1 VRREAEIIR
10 QVREADDGPSVTAQS
25 SPSLLPSAPDLDG
38 PLGGVPE
45 LPEEESEGNMSLDG
59 STTKGLFGAFGS
71 LHTTGRSSVS
81 SDFWNSRA
89 TQTPPPPTFP
99 RAESSAVSEDM
110 SMDSPT
116 ISSSH
121 GFAAPDQSN
130 GMGQASRA
138 STPGPMYP
146 PTAADGLKKSNKR
159 RRDDE
164 FDETSIKRRA
174 VSPGVSVQNSPIIS
188 QSPAQRD
195 SGPWGNATKTGR
207 DTSISGHSNGE
218 RNGDRS
224 NSGGS
229 MSMTP
234 TLGPKRVGL
243 MGMENANDGLMK
255 MSIE

>member
-1 VRREAEIIR
+1 
-10 QVREADDGPSVTAQS
+10 
-25 SPSLLPSAPDLDG
+25 
-38 PLGGVPE
+38 
-45 LPEEESEGNMSLDG
+45 MSLDG
-59 STTKGLFGAFGS
+59 STVKGLFGAFGS
-71 LHTTGRSSVS
+71 LHTTSRGSIS

-89 TQTPPPPTFP
+89 TQTPPPPSFP

-121 GFAAPDQSN
+121 GPNGHDQSN
-130 GMGQASRA
+130 GMGWASRA
-138 STPGPMYP
+138 STPGPMFP
-146 PTAADGLKKSNKR
+146 PTAAEGLKKSNKR
-159 RRDDE
+159 RRDDD
-164 FDETSIKRRA
+164 FDDTSIKRRA
-174 VSPGVSVQNSPIIS
+174 VSPGLSVHNSPIIS

-195 SGPWGNATKTGR
+195 GSLWGSTTKAGR
-207 DTSISGHSNGE
+207 ETSISGQSNGE
-218 RNGDRS
+218 RS

>member
-1 VRREAEIIR
+1 
-10 QVREADDGPSVTAQS
+10 
-25 SPSLLPSAPDLDG
+25 
-38 PLGGVPE
+38 
-45 LPEEESEGNMSLDG
+45 MSLDS
-59 STTKGLFGAFGS
+59 STTKGLFGAFGA
-71 LHTTGRSSVS
+71 LNTTSRNSVS
-81 SDFWNSRA
+81 GDFWTQRG

-110 SMDSPT
+110 SMDSP
-116 ISSSH
+116 IVSSSH
-121 GFAAPDQSN
+121 GNAANDQNNST
-130 GMGQASRA
+130 GWTSRA
-138 STPGPMYP
+138 STPAPMYP

-159 RRDDE
+159 RRDDD

-174 VSPGVSVQNSPIIS
+174 VSPGVSVHNSPVIS

-195 SGPWGNATKTGR
+195 GSLWGNTNKSGR
-207 DTSISGHSNGE
+207 EPSISGQSNGE
-218 RNGDRS
+218 RS

-243 MGMENANDGLMK
+243 MGMENANDGFMK

>member
-1 VRREAEIIR
+1 MDSEVRREAEIIR
-10 QVREADDGPSVTAQS
+10 QVREADDGPSLTAQS
-25 SPSLLPSAPDLDG
+25 SPSLLPTVPGLDG
-38 PLGGVPE
+38 PLEGV
-45 LPEEESEGNMSLDG
+45 PEEESESNMSLDG
-59 STTKGLFGAFGS
+59 STTKGLFGTFGS
-71 LHTTGRSSVS
+71 LHSTHRNSVS
-81 SDFWNSRA
+81 SDFWNQRA
-89 TQTPPPPTFP
+89 AQTPPPPTFP

-116 ISSSH
+116 ISASH
-121 GFAAPDQSN
+121 DNAAPDRSN
-130 GMGQASRA
+130 SMGWTSRA
-138 STPGPMYP
+138 STPGPMFP

-159 RRDDE
+159 RRDDD
-164 FDETSIKRRA
+164 FDETSLKRRA
-174 VSPGVSVQNSPIIS
+174 VSPGVSVHNSPVIS

-195 SGPWGNATKTGR
+195 GSLWGNPTKTGR
-207 DTSISGHSNGE
+207 ETSIGGQSHGE
-218 RNGDRS
+218 RS

>member
-1 VRREAEIIR
+1 
-10 QVREADDGPSVTAQS
+10 
-25 SPSLLPSAPDLDG
+25 
-38 PLGGVPE
+38 
-45 LPEEESEGNMSLDG
+45 
-59 STTKGLFGAFGS
+59 
-71 LHTTGRSSVS
+71 
-81 SDFWNSRA
+81 
-89 TQTPPPPTFP
+89 
-99 RAESSAVSEDM
+99 
-110 SMDSPT
+110 MDSPT

-121 GFAAPDQSN
+121 GAIALDQISN
-130 GMGQASRA
+130 MGWTSRA

-159 RRDDE
+159 RRDDD

-174 VSPGVSVQNSPIIS
+174 VSPGVSVHNSPVIS

-195 SGPWGNATKTGR
+195 GSLWGNGGKTVR
-207 DTSISGHSNGE
+207 EPSISGQSGGE
-218 RNGDRS
+218 RP

-243 MGMENANDGLMK
+243 MGMENANEGLMK

>member
-1 VRREAEIIR
+1 
-10 QVREADDGPSVTAQS
+10 
-25 SPSLLPSAPDLDG
+25 
-38 PLGGVPE
+38 
-45 LPEEESEGNMSLDG
+45 MSLDG
-59 STTKGLFGAFGS
+59 STVKGLFGAFGS
-71 LHTTGRSSVS
+71 LHTTGRGSIS

-89 TQTPPPPTFP
+89 TQTPPPPSFP

-116 ISSSH
+116 ISSS
-121 GFAAPDQSN
+121 Q
-130 GMGQASRA
+130 
-138 STPGPMYP
+138 GPMFP

-159 RRDDE
+159 RRDDD
-164 FDETSIKRRA
+164 FDDTSIKRRA
-174 VSPGVSVQNSPIIS
+174 VSPGLSVHNSPIIS

-195 SGPWGNATKTGR
+195 GSLWGNTNKAGR
-207 DTSISGHSNGE
+207 ETSISGQSNGE
-218 RNGDRS
+218 RS
-224 NSGGS
+224 NSGGSMS

>member
-1 VRREAEIIR
+1 
-10 QVREADDGPSVTAQS
+10 
-25 SPSLLPSAPDLDG
+25 
-38 PLGGVPE
+38 
-45 LPEEESEGNMSLDG
+45 MSLDG

-71 LHTTGRSSVS
+71 LHTAGRNSIS
-81 SDFWNSRA
+81 SDFWNQRA
-89 TQTPPPPTFP
+89 NQTPPPPSFH

-110 SMDSPT
+110 SMESPT
-116 ISSSH
+116 ISSSYGPTAH
-121 GFAAPDQSN
+121 DQSN
-130 GMGQASRA
+130 GMGWASRA
-138 STPGPMYP
+138 STPGPMFP

-159 RRDDE
+159 RRDDD
-164 FDETSIKRRA
+164 FDDTSIKRRA
-174 VSPGVSVQNSPIIS
+174 VSPGLSVHNSPVIS

-195 SGPWGNATKTGR
+195 GSLWGNATKAGR
-207 DTSISGHSNGE
+207 EASISGHSNGE
-218 RNGDRS
+218 RS

>member
-10 QVREADDGPSVTAQS
+10 QVREADEGPSGTAQS
-25 SPSLLPSAPDLDG
+25 SPSLLPTVPGLDG
-38 PLGGVPE
+38 PLEGV
-45 LPEEESEGNMSLDG
+45 PEEESEGNMSLDG
-59 STTKGLFGAFGS
+59 SAPKGLFGTFGS
-71 LHTTGRSSVS
+71 LHTTSRNSIS
-81 SDFWNSRA
+81 SDFWNQRPA
-89 TQTPPPPTFP
+89 QTPPPPTFP

-121 GFAAPDQSN
+121 GNAPPDQGN
-130 GMGQASRA
+130 GTGWVSRA
-138 STPGPMYP
+138 STPGVMNP

-159 RRDDE
+159 RRDDD

-174 VSPGVSVQNSPIIS
+174 VSPGVSVHNSPVIS

-195 SGPWGNATKTGR
+195 GNLWGTTTKNSR
-207 DTSISGHSNGE
+207 ETSISGHSSTTGE
-218 RNGDRS
+218 RS

-229 MSMTP
+229 MSLTP

-243 MGMENANDGLMK
+243 MGMENANDGFMK

>member
-1 VRREAEIIR
+1 
-10 QVREADDGPSVTAQS
+10 
-25 SPSLLPSAPDLDG
+25 
-38 PLGGVPE
+38 
-45 LPEEESEGNMSLDG
+45 MSLDG

-71 LHTTGRSSVS
+71 LHTTGRTSIS
-81 SDFWNSRA
+81 SDFWNQRG
-89 TQTPPPPTFP
+89 THTPPPPTFP
-99 RAESSAVSEDM
+99 RAESSTVSEDM

-121 GFAAPDQSN
+121 GGTAHDQHN
-130 GMGQASRA
+130 GMGWASRA

-146 PTAADGLKKSNKR
+146 PTAVEGLKKSNKR

-164 FDETSIKRRA
+164 FDESSIKRRA
-174 VSPGVSVQNSPIIS
+174 VSPGVSVHNSPIIS

-195 SGPWGNATKTGR
+195 GGLWGSGAKTGR
-207 DTSISGHSNGE
+207 ETSISGHSTGE
-218 RNGDRS
+218 RS
-224 NSGGS
+224 NSGGSMS